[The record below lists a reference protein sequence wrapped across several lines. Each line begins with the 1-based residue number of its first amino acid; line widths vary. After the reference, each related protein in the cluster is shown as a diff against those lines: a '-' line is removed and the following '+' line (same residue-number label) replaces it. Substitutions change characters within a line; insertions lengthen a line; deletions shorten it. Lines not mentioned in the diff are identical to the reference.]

1 MQRLY
6 LCDEKT
12 KLDKI
17 EAELN
22 KMRAENLELQSQVNF
37 LMDKLSCIA
46 SIHNNNIN
54 MIENCYNND
63 LGSGYI
69 LNLAPI
75 YL

>member
-12 KLDKI
+12 KLDEI
-17 EAELN
+17 EAKLN

-37 LMDKLSCIA
+37 LMNKLSCIA
-46 SIHNNNIN
+46 SIHNNNISR
-54 MIENCYNND
+54 IEDCYNNNLD
-63 LGSGYI
+63 SGYI
-69 LNLAPI
+69 LNLEPI

>member
-1 MQRLY
+1 
-6 LCDEKT
+6 
-12 KLDKI
+12 
-17 EAELN
+17 
-22 KMRAENLELQSQVNF
+22 MRAENLELQSQVNF
-37 LMDKLSCIA
+37 LMEKLSCIA